1 MKRVRKTI
9 ICSIIIAI
17 GATVGC
23 LVAWLAQSALSNG
36 TLALWQPLPA
46 LPETAS
52 GIFAVP
58 AHQGHPKTIP
68 VYIQTV
74 SDKVLVCCTATE
86 PTWVVVSEPP
96 FEYPPEPCEG
106 AYDTASRFRLTN
118 LPSAITTCA
127 RAPQN
132 WEWVLSDAYFV
143 ILADNSVWR
152 WHRYVGIDRVLVF
165 ACSGSSLG
173 ILVTIGLLLISRRQ
187 RSSAAIGAHP
197 SR

>member
-9 ICSIIIAI
+9 ICSAIIAI

-23 LVAWLAQSALSNG
+23 LVAWLAQSALSYG

-46 LPETAS
+46 LPEPAS
-52 GIFAVP
+52 GITAVP
-58 AHQGHPKTIP
+58 AFQGHPKTIP
-68 VYIQTV
+68 VYIRTV

-86 PTWVVVSEPP
+86 PTWVVVSELPV
-96 FEYPPEPCEG
+96 EYSPQPCEG
-106 AYDTASRFRLTN
+106 AYETTSRFRLTN
-118 LPSAITTCA
+118 LPNVITTCA

-165 ACSGSSLG
+165 VCSGSSLG
-173 ILVTIGLLLISRRQ
+173 MLATVGLLFISQRRRRQ
-187 RSSAAIGAHP
+187 R
-197 SR
+197 